1 MRASVAI
8 ITSIRTRIRALAGRI
23 PKGVVTPDPSR
34 RPSQGSGTGTLV
46 FFLLFVSIFGVYLKL
61 PDFFGESHVI
71 GRTTAFWIEAS
82 LSKSSNLNVCPVD
95 NRDKGIITG
104 IRGRWRNLAFL

>member
-1 MRASVAI
+1 MRAFVAI

-46 FFLLFVSIFGVYLKL
+46 FFLLFVSIFDLKL

-82 LSKSSNLNVCPVD
+82 LSKSSNLNVLSC
-95 NRDKGIITG
+95 G
-104 IRGRWRNLAFL
+104 